1 VNRRRNTSLAANP
14 ILIGG
19 VAVLVTIVA
28 VFLSYNANHG
38 LPFVPSYMIKV
49 ELPDGSGLIKGNEVR
64 QGGHRVGNVAKVSPY
79 TKSDGTAAAVIELK
93 LEQDAGPLPR
103 DSVVT
108 VRPKSPLGLKYVAI
122 RRGTEKATYP
132 SGSTIALVK
141 GSTRAVEVDDFF
153 AMFDEPT
160 REGSQRNLVEGGN
173 AFAGRGG
180 DLNEALGNL
189 ESLAEH
195 AEPAARNLADPKT
208 GFDRLFPAFAQT
220 AAEAA
225 PVAQQQGEVFQ
236 NLNQTFTAWSSVS
249 EELQQA
255 IALGPKA
262 LDTATRELPA
272 QASFTRN
279 STELFRRFRP
289 AFAQLAAASPD
300 LADAFGAGTRSLRRS
315 PQLNARLVT
324 TLERLEALA
333 ADPRTI
339 PALNRLSETATL
351 LKPILAFLTPA
362 QTRCN
367 YFGLFFHNLSSAL
380 SESDTVGSMLRF
392 GPMALPQLPGSE
404 AGPSAVPA
412 NGPAGPAGLDVS
424 QIGDSFLH
432 SNPYPNTAAPGQT
445 QECEANNEVY
455 KPGVQQIGN
464 QPGTQGLTTE
474 KTGKWEAKP

>member
-1 VNRRRNTSLAANP
+1 VNRRRNSSIAANP

-38 LPFVPSYMIKV
+38 LPFVPTYKINV
-49 ELPDGSGLIKGNEVR
+49 ELPDGSGLIRGNEVR
-64 QGGHRVGNVAKVSPY
+64 QGGHRVGSVAKISPY
-79 TKSDGTAAAVIELK
+79 TKADGTAAAVIELH
-93 LEQDAGPLPR
+93 LEQDVGPLPR

-122 RRGTEKATYP
+122 RRGTDKATYP
-132 SGSTIALVK
+132 AGSTIALVK
-141 GSTRAVEVDDFF
+141 GSTRAVEIDDFF

-160 REGSQRNLVEGGN
+160 RDASQRNLIEGGN

-180 DLNEALGNL
+180 DLNVGLRNL
-189 ESLAEH
+189 NSLARH
-195 AEPAARNLADPKT
+195 AEPAARNLASAKT
-208 GFDRLFPAFAQT
+208 GFDRLFPALAQ
-220 AAEAA
+220 AANEAA
-225 PVAQQQGEVFQ
+225 PVAQEQGELFRS
-236 NLNQTFTAWSSVS
+236 LNQTFTAWSSVS

-272 QASFTRN
+272 QASFMRN

-289 AFAQLAAASPD
+289 AFAELAAASPN
-300 LADAFGAGTRSLRRS
+300 LADAFGAGKTSLRRS
-315 PQLNARLVT
+315 AQLNGRLVT

-339 PALNRLSETATL
+339 PAVNRLTETATL

-362 QTRCN
+362 QTKCN
-367 YFGLFFHNLSSAL
+367 YFGLFFNNLASAL
-380 SESDTVGSMLRF
+380 SESDSVGSMLRF

-404 AGPSAVPA
+404 VGPAAVPA
-412 NGPAGPAGLDVS
+412 NGPAGKDFS
-424 QIGDSFLH
+424 QIEDSFLH
-432 SNPYPNTAAPGQT
+432 SNPYPNTAAPGQP

-455 KPGVQQIGN
+455 KAGTQQIGN
-464 QPGTQGLTTE
+464 QPGSQGLDTE
-474 KTGKWEAKP
+474 VTGKWEATR

>member
-1 VNRRRNTSLAANP
+1 VNRRRNTSIAANP

-38 LPFVPSYMIKV
+38 LPFVPTYKINV

-79 TKSDGTAAAVIELK
+79 VKPDGTAAATVELH
-93 LEQDAGPLPR
+93 LEKDVGPLPR

-122 RRGTEKATYP
+122 RRGSDTATYAA
-132 SGSTIALVK
+132 GATIPLVK
-141 GSTRAVEVDDFF
+141 GATRAVEIDDFF

-160 REGSQRNLVEGGN
+160 RDASQRNLIEGGN

-180 DLNEALGNL
+180 DLNEGLRNL
-189 ESLAEH
+189 NSLAKH
-195 AEPAARNLADPKT
+195 GEPAARNLASAKT
-208 GFDRLFPAFAQT
+208 GFDRLFPAFAQ
-220 AAEAA
+220 AASEAA
-225 PVAQQQGEVFQ
+225 PVAQEQGELFA

-249 EELQQA
+249 DELQQA

-279 STELFRRFRP
+279 SAELFRRFRP
-289 AFAQLAAASPD
+289 AFAELAAASPN
-300 LADAFGAGTRSLRRS
+300 LADAFGAGTSSLRRS
-315 PQLNARLVT
+315 AQLNGRLLT
-324 TLERLEALA
+324 TLQQLEAFA

-339 PALNRLSETATL
+339 PAVDRLTETAIL

-362 QTRCN
+362 QTKCN
-367 YFGLFFHNLSSAL
+367 YFGLFFNNLASIL
-380 SESDTVGSMLRF
+380 SESDAVGSMLRF
-392 GPMALPQLPGSE
+392 GVVALPQLPGSE
-404 AGPSAVPA
+404 AGPTASPS
-412 NGPAGPAGLDVS
+412 NGPAGKDFS
-424 QIGDSFLH
+424 SIDDSFLH

-455 KPGVQQIGN
+455 KPGTQQIGN
-464 QPGTQGLTTE
+464 QPGSQGLNTE
-474 KTGKWEAKP
+474 KTGTWEAMP

>member
-1 VNRRRNTSLAANP
+1 MNRRRNTSLAANP

-38 LPFVPSYMIKV
+38 LPFVPTYNINV
-49 ELPDGSGLIKGNEVR
+49 ELPDGSGLIRGNEVR
-64 QGGHRVGNVAKVSPY
+64 QGGHRVGNVAKISPY
-79 TKSDGTAAAVIELK
+79 IKPDGTAAATVELH
-93 LEQDAGPLPR
+93 LEKDVGPLPR

-132 SGSTIALVK
+132 AGSTIALVK
-141 GSTRAVEVDDFF
+141 GSTRAVEIDDFF
-153 AMFDEPT
+153 AMFDKPT
-160 REGSQRNLVEGGN
+160 RDASQRNLIEGGN

-180 DLNEALGNL
+180 DLNEGLRNL
-189 ESLAEH
+189 NSVAKH
-195 AEPAARNLADPKT
+195 AEPVARNLASAKT
-208 GFDRLFPAFAQT
+208 GFDRLFPALAQ
-220 AAEAA
+220 AANEAA
-225 PVAQQQGEVFQ
+225 PVAQQQGDLFG

-289 AFAQLAAASPD
+289 AFAELAAASPN
-300 LADAFGAGTRSLRRS
+300 LADAFGAGQTSLRRS
-315 PQLNARLVT
+315 AKLNGRLVT

-333 ADPRTI
+333 ADPRVI
-339 PALNRLSETATL
+339 PAVNRLTETATL

-362 QTRCN
+362 QTKCN
-367 YFGLFFHNLSSAL
+367 YFGLFFNNLASAL
-380 SESDTVGSMLRF
+380 SESDAVGSMLRF
-392 GPMALPQLPGSE
+392 GVVALPQLPGSE
-404 AGPSAVPA
+404 AGPTASPS
-412 NGPAGPAGLDVS
+412 NGPAGKDFS
-424 QIGDSFLH
+424 SIDDSFLH

-455 KPGVQQIGN
+455 KPGAQQIGN
-464 QPGTQGLTTE
+464 QPGSQGLNTE
-474 KTGKWEAKP
+474 KTGTWEATP